1 VDKVKWILRVVS
13 LICIFT
19 PLLYTVI
26 PCMLTGDF
34 LGIFIPPQMRNLMGS
49 AGLGQAGGLNLTFTA
64 LGINPSGFRMPQFVG
79 LTFDDSTGVA
89 TMKLN
94 ITNPLMRQRITI
106 NQVSFVVKNG
116 TRLFTVKLKE
126 PVIVEANQTGVLN
139 FSFSSTDPNA
149 LKSLVNIV
157 NGVINGVELPAY
169 ARDLQVSDLYVDV
182 NGIVIQVSDPTNLI
196 RGLFGGGP

>member
-1 VDKVKWILRVVS
+1 
-13 LICIFT
+13 
-19 PLLYTVI
+19 
-26 PCMLTGDF
+26 
-34 LGIFIPPQMRNLMGS
+34 
-49 AGLGQAGGLNLTFTA
+49 
-64 LGINPSGFRMPQFVG
+64 
-79 LTFDDSTGVA
+79 
-89 TMKLN
+89 
-94 ITNPLMRQRITI
+94 
-106 NQVSFVVKNG
+106 
-116 TRLFTVKLKE
+116 
-126 PVIVEANQTGVLN
+126 VIVEANQTGVLN